1 MKQMPRMRPRKL
13 MDPED
18 TAVAHIPND
27 DPDEIFILEVVN
39 MPEDMGPM
47 YFMAMDGHPG
57 FSHSILRA
65 EMYPGKEAA
74 VKRLEW
80 TAENDI
86 IDALPMQLKTSS
98 TQLKVKELKF
108 YTVDPD
114 TQQIV
119 TPGITSGYVN

>member
-1 MKQMPRMRPRKL
+1 MNL
-13 MDPED
+13 ED
-18 TAVAHIPND
+18 ESVARIPNN
-27 DPDEIFILEVVN
+27 DPDEIFILEVVD
-39 MPEDMGPM
+39 MPEDVGPM

-65 EMYPGKEAA
+65 QMYPGKEVAGKQLKWA
-74 VKRLEW
+74 N
-80 TAENDI
+80 ENDLI
-86 IDALPMQLKTSS
+86 EALPMQWKTSK
-98 TQLKVKELKF
+98 THLKVKELKF